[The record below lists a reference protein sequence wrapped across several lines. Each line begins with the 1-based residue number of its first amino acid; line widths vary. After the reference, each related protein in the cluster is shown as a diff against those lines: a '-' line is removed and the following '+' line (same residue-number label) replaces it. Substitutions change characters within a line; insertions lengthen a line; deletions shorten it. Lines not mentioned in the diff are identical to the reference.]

1 MSRRTDPRHTLFA
14 CAACSSVMNRPL
26 ESADGRLR
34 CPRCHDRVRPTGRT
48 VTEEEPVR
56 LRAAMPETDR
66 SYLAGLL
73 GRG

>member
-14 CAACSSVMNRPL
+14 CAACAAVMNCPL

-48 VTEEEPVR
+48 VTEQELAR
-56 LRAAMPETDR
+56 LRAAMPEADR
-66 SYLAGLL
+66 SYLAHLL